1 MKNAFYILALLFV
14 LSSCVKD
21 NKQPDTN
28 NNPTSLEKTYGFG
41 ILNKAKGIWNGPVTS
56 TTMLGS
62 YPEWIVDFRPI
73 SANQISAKNELD
85 SLNDIH
91 LSLFITKYKDEYR
104 VAFRNGGSF
113 AGMHRVSYLL
123 ADSVVENSSY
133 SYYRFS
139 EVIKG
144 TKRAYS
150 EFYFGHDTM
159 IMRSYTNKYNSLA
172 SSVPHMVWTAIL
184 QDTTSCHDAVTHFNF
199 PQKTLTKDFSSTFTG
214 VNESIYYDLAS
225 DPYPESAQPYLGQT
239 TVNYSY
245 SSGFTPAAGKRT
257 FLLITTQPLIS
268 GITFN
273 AANMKYRSR
282 YVILSADDYSFT
294 FNYMHPGSYYLYAL
308 YDADGNNY
316 FSSGDKASFPG
327 STFTL
332 SDKGTTTVTPQIN
345 FTIP

>member
-1 MKNAFYILALLFV
+1 
-14 LSSCVKD
+14 VKTQT
-21 NKQPDTN
+21 QPEPTN
-28 NNPTSLEKTYGFG
+28 TPSTLEKTYGFG
-41 ILNKAKGIWNGPVTS
+41 ILNKVKGIWNGPVTS
-56 TTMLGS
+56 STMLHDF
-62 YPEWIVDFRPI
+62 PEWIVDFRPI

-91 LSLFITKYKDEYR
+91 LSLFITKYKNEYR

-123 ADSVVENSSY
+123 ADSVVETSTY

-139 EVIKG
+139 EVVKG
-144 TKRAYS
+144 VKRAYS

-159 IMRSYTNKYNSLA
+159 IMRSYTNKYNALA
-172 SSVPHMVWTAIL
+172 SPVPHMVWTATL
-184 QDTTSCHDAVTHFNF
+184 QDTTSCQAAVTRFNY
-199 PQKTLTKDFSSTFTG
+199 PQKTLAKDFTNTFDG
-214 VNESIYYDLAS
+214 ANESIYYDLVS

-239 TVNYSY
+239 TVNYTY
-245 SSGFTPAAGKRT
+245 SSGFTPAFGKRT

-268 GITFN
+268 GFTFN

-308 YDADGNNY
+308 YDADNNNY